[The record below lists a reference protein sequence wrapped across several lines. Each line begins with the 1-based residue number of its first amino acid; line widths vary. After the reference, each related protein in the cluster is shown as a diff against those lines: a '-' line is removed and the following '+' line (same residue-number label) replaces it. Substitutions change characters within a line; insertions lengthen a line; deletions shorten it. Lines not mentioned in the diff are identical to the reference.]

1 MANAEEKFAAAF
13 KTLET
18 QIAET
23 TQFWFAASAI
33 NEIAKSNHDTLRAL
47 NKTPTFWRTVR
58 VGLEY
63 QAIISAGKIF
73 GSRKANPHN
82 IDSFLQ
88 VLRECYAE
96 VFAPAALEARKRQG
110 SANAEEWL
118 PDYMKRIH
126 VPTIEDVNQLHE
138 LMKPHRKTY
147 ETQWAQIRNQHVAHT
162 GVVDPDERWEMFQ
175 KTHIPDFE
183 NSISFLNQL
192 ESAIWDLYYNGRQP
206 ELDPAAHSVETLVG
220 KNILELRE
228 SRNDEYIVSETRR
241 CMTLLTQ
248 GLANTAV

>member
-1 MANAEEKFAAAF
+1 MANAEKKFAAAF

-33 NEIAKSNHDTLRAL
+33 NEIAKSNHDTLMAL
-47 NKTPTFWRTVR
+47 NKTPTFWITVR

-82 IDSFLQ
+82 IDSFFQ
-88 VLRECYAE
+88 VLRECHAE

-126 VPTIEDVNQLHE
+126 VPTIKDVHRLHE
-138 LMKPHRKTY
+138 LMQPHRKTY

-162 GVVDPDERWEMFQ
+162 DVVDPAAPWEMFQ

-192 ESAIWDLYYNGRQP
+192 ENAIWNLYHNGRRP
-206 ELDPAAHSVETLVG
+206 ELDPVTHSVEALVA
-220 KNILELRE
+220 KNILELCE
-228 SRNDEYIVSETRR
+228 SRTDEHIVAETRR

>member
-13 KTLET
+13 ETLET

-33 NEIAKSNHDTLRAL
+33 NEIAKSNHDTLMAL
-47 NKTPTFWRTVR
+47 NKTPTFWITVR

-63 QAIISAGKIF
+63 QGIISAGKIF

-82 IDSFLQ
+82 IDSFLD
-88 VLRECYAE
+88 VLRECHAE

-126 VPTIEDVNQLHE
+126 VPTIKDVHRLHE

-147 ETQWAQIRNQHVAHT
+147 ENQWAKIRNKHVAHT
-162 GVVDPDERWEMFQ
+162 DDVDPDARWEMFQ

-183 NSISFLNQL
+183 NLISFLNQL
-192 ESAIWDLYYNGRQP
+192 KNAIRNLYHNGRRP
-206 ELDPAAHSVETLVG
+206 ELDPATHSVEALVA
-220 KNILELRE
+220 KNILELCE
-228 SRNDEYIVSETRR
+228 SRTDEYIVAETRR

>member
-1 MANAEEKFAAAF
+1 MANAEDKFAAAF
-13 KTLET
+13 ETLET

-33 NEIAKSNHDTLRAL
+33 NEIAKSNHDTLMAL
-47 NKTPTFWRTVR
+47 NKTPTFWITVR
-58 VGLEY
+58 VGLEH
-63 QAIISAGKIF
+63 QGIISAGKIF

-82 IDSFLQ
+82 IDSFFE

-110 SANAEEWL
+110 SENAEAWL
-118 PDYMKRIH
+118 PDYIKRIH
-126 VPTIEDVNQLHE
+126 VPTIEDVNRLHE
-138 LMKPHRKTY
+138 LMKPHRTTY
-147 ETQWAQIRNQHVAHT
+147 ETQCAQIRNQHVAHT
-162 GVVDPDERWEMFQ
+162 DVVDPDALWEMFQ

-183 NSISFLNQL
+183 NSIRFLNQL
-192 ESAIWDLYYNGRQP
+192 ENAIWNLYHNGCRP
-206 ELDPAAHSVETLVG
+206 EIDPATHSVQALVA

-228 SRNDEYIVSETRR
+228 SRNDEYIVAETRR